1 MPQQQPEADLAPA
14 ILEQAADAVIF
25 ADSAGEIHLW
35 NAAACA
41 LFGFSKE
48 EALGR
53 SLDLIVPERLRAA
66 HWTGFRRAIESG
78 TTRLEGRAT
87 VTRSLSKSGKTL
99 YVELS
104 FALVKRPSGEVGG
117 AVAIARDV
125 TRRYEEER
133 ARRRAAGESPGSGP
147 ATPSVPRG

>member
-1 MPQQQPEADLAPA
+1 MPHGQQDADLSPA

-25 ADSAGEIHLW
+25 ADVAGAIRLW
-35 NAAACA
+35 NAAAAA
-41 LFGFSKE
+41 LFGFSKD
-48 EALGR
+48 EALGQ

-66 HWTGFRRAIESG
+66 HWAGFCRAMESA

-87 VTRSLSKSGKTL
+87 VTRSLSKSGNAL

-104 FALVKRPSGEVGG
+104 FALVKHPSGEVAG

-125 TRRYEEER
+125 TRRYEEEK
-133 ARRRAAGESPGSGP
+133 ARRRSAAEASRPPRNAP
-147 ATPSVPRG
+147 ARGD